1 MATREEEGW
10 CGTATRK
17 DEGRLGD
24 TTQQP
29 TTREEAVWHDDRERM
44 RNNTTT
50 EEDGAVACVIHC
62 QRCLQ
67 WQLLTEIAAAMD
79 AGDRIALTVFK
90 IKICST

>member
-1 MATREEEGW
+1 MTIWEEEGW

-17 DEGRLGD
+17 DKGRLGD
-24 TTQQP
+24 ITQQP
-29 TTREEAVWHDDRERM
+29 PRREEAVWHDSRERM

-50 EEDGAVACVIHC
+50 KEDGGVACVIHC

-67 WQLLTEIAAAMD
+67 WQLLAEIAAAMD